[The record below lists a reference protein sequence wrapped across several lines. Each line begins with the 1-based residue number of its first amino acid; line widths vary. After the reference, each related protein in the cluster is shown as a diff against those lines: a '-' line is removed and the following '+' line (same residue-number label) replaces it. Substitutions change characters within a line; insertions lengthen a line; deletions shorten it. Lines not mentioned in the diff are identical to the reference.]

1 MRTPPTTAPTTLPML
16 TDPSLAAVDDVVR
29 VVEVDNMMALD
40 TVDNKVPLVVNDI
53 SGVIRVTGVSFL
65 FHVVENVNSVAVVN
79 AVISVEYGSNG
90 DETDN
95 VDDNTNGNKVS
106 SIVE

>member
-1 MRTPPTTAPTTLPML
+1 MRTPPTTTPTTVPVL

-29 VVEVDNMMALD
+29 VVELGNMMVLD
-40 TVDNKVPLVVNDI
+40 TVDKKVLVINDI
-53 SGVIRVTGVSFL
+53 PGAVRVTEVSFP
-65 FHVVENVNSVAVVN
+65 FHVVENVNSVAVVDI
-79 AVISVEYGSNG
+79 VISVEYGSNG

-95 VDDNTNGNKVS
+95 VDDNTDGNKVS